1 MSYEFEIA
9 GRAGSIPQSGIRRIF
24 QVAKEYDDVRSLGI
38 GEPDFATP
46 EPVAEAVSEAL
57 GTGVGSYTDGAGR
70 PDLRAAL
77 AEKLDRANG
86 ISVDPDSELVV
97 TPGAMGGLYAAVNV
111 ICEPGDEVLV
121 PTPYWPNYRGHLAS
135 AGAEMVPVPTT
146 KAEGFV
152 PDPRAVADAVTG
164 DTVGMILNTPA
175 NPTGAVVPP
184 DRLDAIGDELVEH
197 DLWAILDETY
207 EDLVYEDATH
217 HSLASDPGF
226 FERSITVH
234 TFSKSY
240 AMTGWRLGYASAPA
254 PVAERMTILQEH
266 ASSCAAEPSQVAAKA
281 ALDHPE
287 VVEEIH
293 GAFASRRQLI
303 LDRLEAIPRVDPGNP
318 RGAFY
323 VFADVSALAE
333 DSYELVMD
341 LLEEVQVAAVPGSEF
356 GEAGEGCL
364 RFSYATDEAT
374 IAEAMDR
381 FERFVED
388 RA

>member
-1 MSYEFEIA
+1 MTYEFHIA
-9 GRAGSIPQSGIRRIF
+9 ERARSIPQSGIRKIF
-24 QVAKEYDDVRSLGI
+24 DVAKQYDDVRSLGI

-46 EPVAEAVSEAL
+46 EPVAAAVAEAL
-57 GTGVGSYTDGAGR
+57 GTGIGSYTDGVGR
-70 PDLRAAL
+70 ADLRQAL
-77 AEKLDRANG
+77 AEKLDESNG
-86 ISVDPDSELVV
+86 IAVDPASELVV
-97 TPGAMGGLYAAVNV
+97 TPGAMGALYAAVNV
-111 ICEPGDEVLV
+111 VCEPGDEVLV

-135 AGAEMVPVPTT
+135 AGASMVPVPTT

-152 PDPRAVADAVTG
+152 PRPEDVADAVTA
-164 DTVGMILNTPA
+164 DTVGIILNSPA

-184 DRLDAIGDELVEH
+184 GRLEAIGETLVEH

-217 HSLASDPGF
+217 HSLASDPEF
-226 FERSITVH
+226 FQRAITVH

-240 AMTGWRLGYASAPA
+240 AMTGWRLGYASGPA
-254 PVAERMTILQEH
+254 GVVEQMAVLQEH

-293 GAFASRRQLI
+293 GAFARRRRLI
-303 LDRLEAIPRVDPGNP
+303 LDRLEAIPGVDPGNP

-323 VFADVSALAE
+323 VFADVSALT
-333 DSYELVMD
+333 DDTHSLVMD
-341 LLEEVQVAAVPGSEF
+341 LLDEVQVAAVPGSEF

-364 RFSYATDEAT
+364 RFSYATDEET

-381 FERFVED
+381 FEEFVLA
-388 RA
+388 RV